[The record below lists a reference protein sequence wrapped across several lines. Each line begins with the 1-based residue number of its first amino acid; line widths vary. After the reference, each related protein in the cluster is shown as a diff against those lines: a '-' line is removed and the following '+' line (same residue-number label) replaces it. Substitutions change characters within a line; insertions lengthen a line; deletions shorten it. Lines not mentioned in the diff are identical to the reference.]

1 MAGVA
6 DFDSVANSVGAPGE
20 LTDYLKA
27 RGITNLSV
35 LALLANTP
43 AEVTD
48 KITKRFIDGTKI
60 KQTDHKCTEDADVT
74 VATMIGMWDV
84 AKTEHE

>member
-6 DFDSVANSVGAPGE
+6 DFDSVATSVGAPGE

-35 LALLANTP
+35 LALLANTQQ
-43 AEVTD
+43 
-48 KITKRFIDGTKI
+48 K
-60 KQTDHKCTEDADVT
+60 
-74 VATMIGMWDV
+74 
-84 AKTEHE
+84 